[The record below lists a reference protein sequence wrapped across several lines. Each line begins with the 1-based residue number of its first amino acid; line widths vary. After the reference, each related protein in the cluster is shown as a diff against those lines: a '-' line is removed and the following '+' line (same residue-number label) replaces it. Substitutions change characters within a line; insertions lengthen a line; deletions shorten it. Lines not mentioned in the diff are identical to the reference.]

1 MENNPTTKNV
11 FDKLTAIESLLVAT
25 QPKPLTLKEAA
36 EFLDF
41 SRSYL
46 YRLTS
51 QGRVPCYKPEGK
63 RVYFDRAELV
73 NWLKRNRIRPQEED
87 EVRMVPPLPTV
98 TNELFP

>member
-11 FDKLTAIESLLVAT
+11 FDKLTAIETLLLAT
-25 QPKPLTLKEAA
+25 QQPNKPLTLLEAA

-41 SRSYL
+41 SRSHL

-63 RVYFDRAELV
+63 RIYFDRAELV
-73 NWLKRNRIRPQEED
+73 NWLKRNRIRPQEEL
-87 EVRMVPPLPTV
+87 EATAANHVV
-98 TNELFP
+98 NH

>member
-11 FDKLTAIESLLVAT
+11 FDKLTAIETLLLDT
-25 QPKPLTLKEAA
+25 QQPNKPLNLMEAA

-51 QGRVPCYKPEGK
+51 QGRVPCYKHEGK
-63 RVYFDRAELV
+63 RIYFDRAELV
-73 NWLKRNRIRPQEED
+73 NWLKRNRIRPQEEIA
-87 EVRMVPPLPTV
+87 EEAATFVV
-98 TNELFP
+98 NH

>member
-1 MENNPTTKNV
+1 MKGYIMQNSPTTQNV
-11 FDKLTAIESLLVAT
+11 LDKLTVIESLLVAT

-51 QGRVPCYKPEGK
+51 QGRVPHYKPEGK

-73 NWLKRNRIRPQEED
+73 DWLKRNRIRPQEET
-87 EVRMVPPLPTV
+87 EEKAASYIV
-98 TNELFP
+98 NN

>member
-1 MENNPTTKNV
+1 MENNPTTKNI
-11 FDKLTAIESLLVAT
+11 FDKLTSIESLLVAT

-51 QGRVPCYKPEGK
+51 QGRVPCYKSEGK

-73 NWLKRNRIRPQEED
+73 NWLKRNRIRPQEEI
-87 EVRMVPPLPTV
+87 EEKAASYIV
-98 TNELFP
+98 NN

>member
-11 FDKLTAIESLLVAT
+11 FDKLTAIETLLLAT

-36 EFLDF
+36 AFLDF

-51 QGRVPCYKPEGK
+51 QGRIPCYKPEGK

-73 NWLKRNRIRPQEED
+73 NWLKRNRIRPQEET
-87 EVRMVPPLPTV
+87 EEKAASYIV
-98 TNELFP
+98 NN

>member
-11 FDKLTAIESLLVAT
+11 FDKLTEIESLLVAT

-51 QGRVPCYKPEGK
+51 QGRIPCYKPEGK

-73 NWLKRNRIRPQEED
+73 NWLKRNRIRPQEET
-87 EVRMVPPLPTV
+87 EETAASYIV
-98 TNELFP
+98 NH

>member
-1 MENNPTTKNV
+1 MENNPTTKNL
-11 FDKLTAIESLLVAT
+11 FDKLKSIESLLVAT

-63 RVYFDRAELV
+63 RIYFDRAELV
-73 NWLKRNRIRPQEED
+73 NWLKRNRIRPQEEL
-87 EVRMVPPLPTV
+87 EATAATYIV
-98 TNELFP
+98 NH

>member
-1 MENNPTTKNV
+1 MENNPTTKNM
-11 FDKLTAIESLLVAT
+11 FDKLTSIESLLVAT

-51 QGRVPCYKPEGK
+51 QGRIPCYKPEGK

-73 NWLKRNRIRPQEED
+73 NWLKRNRIRPQEET
-87 EVRMVPPLPTV
+87 EETAASYIV
-98 TNELFP
+98 NN

>member
-73 NWLKRNRIRPQEED
+73 EWLKRNRIRPQEEI
-87 EVRMVPPLPTV
+87 
-98 TNELFP
+98 ELKAASYIVNH

>member
-1 MENNPTTKNV
+1 MENNPTTKNM
-11 FDKLTAIESLLVAT
+11 FDKLTSIESLLVAT

-51 QGRVPCYKPEGK
+51 QGRIPCYKPEGK

-73 NWLKRNRIRPQEED
+73 DWLKRNRNRTQEET
-87 EVRMVPPLPTV
+87 EEKAASYIV
-98 TNELFP
+98 NH

>member
-11 FDKLTAIESLLVAT
+11 FDKLTAIETLLLDT
-25 QPKPLTLKEAA
+25 QQPNKPLTLMEAA

-63 RVYFDRAELV
+63 RIYFDRAELV
-73 NWLKRNRIRPQEED
+73 NWLKRNRIRPQEEL
-87 EVRMVPPLPTV
+87 EATAATYVV
-98 TNELFP
+98 NH

>member
-1 MENNPTTKNV
+1 MGNNPTTQNV
-11 FDKLTAIESLLVAT
+11 LDKLTVIESLLVAT

-51 QGRVPCYKPEGK
+51 QGRIPCYKPEGT

-73 NWLKRNRIRPQEED
+73 DWLKRNRNRTQEET
-87 EVRMVPPLPTV
+87 EEKAASYIV
-98 TNELFP
+98 NQ

>member
-1 MENNPTTKNV
+1 MQNSPTTQNV
-11 FDKLTAIESLLVAT
+11 LDKLTVIESLLVAT

-36 EFLDF
+36 AFLDF

-63 RVYFDRAELV
+63 RIYFDRAELV
-73 NWLKRNRIRPQEED
+73 NWLKRNRIRPQEEL
-87 EVRMVPPLPTV
+87 EATAANYVV
-98 TNELFP
+98 NH

>member
-1 MENNPTTKNV
+1 MENNPTTKNM
-11 FDKLTAIESLLVAT
+11 FDKLTSIESLLVAT

-41 SRSYL
+41 SKSYL

-51 QGRVPCYKPEGK
+51 QGRIPCYKPEGK

-73 NWLKRNRIRPQEED
+73 DWLKRNRNRTQEET
-87 EVRMVPPLPTV
+87 EEKAASYIV
-98 TNELFP
+98 NQ

>member
-73 NWLKRNRIRPQEED
+73 NWLKRNRIRPQEEI
-87 EVRMVPPLPTV
+87 EGKAASYIV
-98 TNELFP
+98 NH

>member
-73 NWLKRNRIRPQEED
+73 NWLKRNRIRLQEET
-87 EVRMVPPLPTV
+87 EEKAASYIV
-98 TNELFP
+98 NN

>member
-1 MENNPTTKNV
+1 MENNPTTKNM
-11 FDKLTAIESLLVAT
+11 FDKLTSIESLLVAT

-73 NWLKRNRIRPQEED
+73 NWLKRNRIRPQEEL
-87 EVRMVPPLPTV
+87 EATAANYIV
-98 TNELFP
+98 NN

>member
-25 QPKPLTLKEAA
+25 QPKPLTFKEAA

-73 NWLKRNRIRPQEED
+73 NWLKRNRIRPQEEI
-87 EVRMVPPLPTV
+87 EETAASYIV
-98 TNELFP
+98 TH

>member
-1 MENNPTTKNV
+1 MGNNPTTQNV
-11 FDKLTAIESLLVAT
+11 LDKLTVIESLLVAT
-25 QPKPLTLKEAA
+25 QPKPLALKEAA

-51 QGRVPCYKPEGK
+51 QGRVPHYKPEGK

-73 NWLKRNRIRPQEED
+73 DWLKRNRNRTQEET
-87 EVRMVPPLPTV
+87 EEKAASYIV
-98 TNELFP
+98 NN

>member
-11 FDKLTAIESLLVAT
+11 FDKLTAIETLLLAT
-25 QPKPLTLKEAA
+25 QQPNKPLTLMEAA

-73 NWLKRNRIRPQEED
+73 NWLKRNRIRPQEEIA
-87 EVRMVPPLPTV
+87 EEAATYIV
-98 TNELFP
+98 NH

>member
-51 QGRVPCYKPEGK
+51 QGRIPCYKPEGK

-73 NWLKRNRIRPQEED
+73 DWLKRNRIRPQEEI
-87 EVRMVPPLPTV
+87 EGKAASYIV
-98 TNELFP
+98 NH

>member
-1 MENNPTTKNV
+1 MQNSPTTQNV
-11 FDKLTAIESLLVAT
+11 LDKLTVIESLLVAT

-73 NWLKRNRIRPQEED
+73 NWLKRNRILPQEEI
-87 EVRMVPPLPTV
+87 EETAASYIV
-98 TNELFP
+98 NH

>member
-73 NWLKRNRIRPQEED
+73 NWLKRNRIQPQEET
-87 EVRMVPPLPTV
+87 EETAASYIV
-98 TNELFP
+98 NH

>member
-73 NWLKRNRIRPQEED
+73 DWLKRNRNRTQEET
-87 EVRMVPPLPTV
+87 EEKAASYIV
-98 TNELFP
+98 NN

>member
-1 MENNPTTKNV
+1 MENNPTTKNM
-11 FDKLTAIESLLVAT
+11 FDKLTSIESLLVAT

-51 QGRVPCYKPEGK
+51 QGRIPCYKPEGK

-73 NWLKRNRIRPQEED
+73 NWLKRNRIRPQEEI
-87 EVRMVPPLPTV
+87 EEKAASYIV
-98 TNELFP
+98 NN

>member
-51 QGRVPCYKPEGK
+51 QGRVPHYKPEGK

-73 NWLKRNRIRPQEED
+73 DWLKRNRIRTQEEI
-87 EVRMVPPLPTV
+87 EETAASYIV
-98 TNELFP
+98 NH

>member
-63 RVYFDRAELV
+63 RIYFDRAELV
-73 NWLKRNRIRPQEED
+73 NWLKRNRIRPQEEL
-87 EVRMVPPLPTV
+87 EATAANYVV
-98 TNELFP
+98 NH

>member
-1 MENNPTTKNV
+1 MQNSPTTQNV
-11 FDKLTAIESLLVAT
+11 LDKLTVIESLLVAT

-51 QGRVPCYKPEGK
+51 QGRVPHYKPEGK

-73 NWLKRNRIRPQEED
+73 DWLKRNRNRTQEET
-87 EVRMVPPLPTV
+87 EEKAASSIV
-98 TNELFP
+98 NH

>member
-25 QPKPLTLKEAA
+25 QPKPLTFKEAA

-46 YRLTS
+46 CRLTS
-51 QGRVPCYKPEGK
+51 QGRIPCYKPEGK

-73 NWLKRNRIRPQEED
+73 NWLKRNRIRPQEET
-87 EVRMVPPLPTV
+87 EETAVSYIV
-98 TNELFP
+98 NH

>member
-73 NWLKRNRIRPQEED
+73 NWLKRNRIRPQEET
-87 EVRMVPPLPTV
+87 EETAASYIV
-98 TNELFP
+98 NH

>member
-1 MENNPTTKNV
+1 MENNPSTKNV

-51 QGRVPCYKPEGK
+51 QGRIPCYKPEGK

-73 NWLKRNRIRPQEED
+73 NWLKRNRIRPQEET
-87 EVRMVPPLPTV
+87 EEKAASYIV
-98 TNELFP
+98 NN

>member
-11 FDKLTAIESLLVAT
+11 FDKLISIESLLVAT

-63 RVYFDRAELV
+63 RIYFDRAELV
-73 NWLKRNRIRPQEED
+73 NWLKRNRIRPQEEL
-87 EVRMVPPLPTV
+87 EATAVNYVV
-98 TNELFP
+98 NH

>member
-36 EFLDF
+36 EFLVF

-73 NWLKRNRIRPQEED
+73 NWLKRNRIRPQEEI
-87 EVRMVPPLPTV
+87 EETAASYIV
-98 TNELFP
+98 NH

>member
-11 FDKLTAIESLLVAT
+11 VDKLTAIESLLVAT

-51 QGRVPCYKPEGK
+51 QGRIPCYKPEGK
-63 RVYFDRAELV
+63 RVYFDRADLV
-73 NWLKRNRIRPQEED
+73 KWLKRNRIRPQEEIA
-87 EVRMVPPLPTV
+87 EEAATYIV
-98 TNELFP
+98 NN

>member
-51 QGRVPCYKPEGK
+51 QGRIPCYKPEGK

-73 NWLKRNRIRPQEED
+73 DWLKRNRNRTQEET
-87 EVRMVPPLPTV
+87 EEKAASYIV
-98 TNELFP
+98 NQ

>member
-73 NWLKRNRIRPQEED
+73 NWLKRNRIRPQEEI
-87 EVRMVPPLPTV
+87 EETAASNIV
-98 TNELFP
+98 NH

>member
-11 FDKLTAIESLLVAT
+11 FDKLTAIESLLVGA

-73 NWLKRNRIRPQEED
+73 NWLKRNRIRPQEET
-87 EVRMVPPLPTV
+87 EETAASYIV
-98 TNELFP
+98 NH

>member
-11 FDKLTAIESLLVAT
+11 FDKLTAIETLLLAT

-36 EFLDF
+36 AFLDF

-63 RVYFDRAELV
+63 RVYFDRADLV
-73 NWLKRNRIRPQEED
+73 KWLKRNRIRPQEEIA
-87 EVRMVPPLPTV
+87 EEAATYIV
-98 TNELFP
+98 NN

>member
-1 MENNPTTKNV
+1 MENLTTQNV
-11 FDKLTAIESLLVAT
+11 LDKLTVIESLLVAT

-51 QGRVPCYKPEGK
+51 QGRIPCYKPEVK

-73 NWLKRNRIRPQEED
+73 DWLKRNRNRTQEET
-87 EVRMVPPLPTV
+87 EEKAASYIV
-98 TNELFP
+98 NH